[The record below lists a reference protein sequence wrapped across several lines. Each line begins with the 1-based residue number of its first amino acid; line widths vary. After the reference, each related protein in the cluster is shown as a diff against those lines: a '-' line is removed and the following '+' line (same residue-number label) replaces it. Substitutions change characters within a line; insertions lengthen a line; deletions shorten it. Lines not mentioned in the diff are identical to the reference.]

1 MAAEKTYENK
11 IKRYITDHGGWVI
24 KYFANRMTKSGVP
37 DLLACING
45 MFVAI
50 EVKAQNGKASEL
62 QIYNVEQIRKAG
74 GIAIVLYP
82 NQFAEFKR
90 LVDAI
95 NDANTPVFMKQ
106 FEFDR
111 EVRT

>member
-1 MAAEKTYENK
+1 M
-11 IKRYITDHGGWVI
+11 I
-24 KYFANRMTKSGVP
+24 KYFANRMTKAGVP

-45 MFVAI
+45 VFVAI

-62 QIYNVEQIRKAG
+62 QLYNVEQIRKAG

-82 NQFAEFKR
+82 DQFVEFKQV
-90 LVDAI
+90 VDAI
-95 NDANTPVFMKQ
+95 THGDKPRHVNQQT
-106 FEFDR
+106 FDR